1 MTALDNIDQNLLAE
15 VAQGIPLVAAPYEE
29 IASRLGL
36 TEDDV
41 IQRLARLDEDG
52 VIKRF
57 GLVVRHRVLGYKANA
72 MVVWDVPD
80 GKIDTLGEKF
90 ASYDF
95 VTLCYQRPRRLPQWP
110 FNLFCMVHG
119 KDRDVVRQQIDVLNN
134 NSTAGSYPN
143 AVLFSRQCFK
153 QCGARYTADT
163 VSADVI
169 PLDPVDRQIINTLQ
183 GGFPVSENPY
193 ADAAATL
200 GVNEE
205 ELIRRVRIL
214 CESGM
219 LSRFGPMFNAEK
231 LGGDVTLAAMA
242 VAPDVFDQ
250 VAECV
255 NAHPEVAHNYARDHK
270 LNMWFVLSVEQPER
284 IAEVIAEIEAETGLP
299 VFNMPKQEEFYVG
312 LRVEV

>member
-1 MTALDNIDQNLLAE
+1 MSPLGAIDRRLLAE
-15 VAQGIPLVAAPYEE
+15 VAHGMPLVAAPYEE

-41 IQRLARLDEDG
+41 IRRLARLKEDG
-52 VIKRF
+52 VIKRL
-57 GLVVRHRVLGYKANA
+57 GLVVRHRMLGYDANA

-80 GKIDTLGEKF
+80 ERIDVLGEKL
-90 ASYDF
+90 AGYDF

-119 KDRDVVRQQIDVLNN
+119 KDRESVRKQIAMLNN
-134 NSTAGSYPN
+134 DTGIGSCPN
-143 AVLFSRQCFK
+143 AILFSKQCFK
-153 QCGARYTADT
+153 QCGARFNSNKPTADI
-163 VSADVI
+163 I
-169 PLDPVDRQIINTLQ
+169 PLDPVDRRIINGLQ

-193 ADAAATL
+193 MDAAAEL
-200 GVNEE
+200 GVSED
-205 ELIRRVRIL
+205 ELIQRLEHL
-214 CESGM
+214 CESGV

-284 IAEVIAEIEAETGLP
+284 IEEVIAEIESETGLP